1 MNVYLDTNIFDRLEK
16 IDSLEEIEKE
26 NYQKLYDAIVSGKIS
41 VPYSNAHLNDLY
53 RGYLKNPSYIEKHL
67 STLDAFTKDL
77 CICQYW
83 GDKEALWH
91 RRNVRDFFENKKSDL
106 EDEAQT
112 WSDLIKDYPHMQ
124 LTMEL
129 KKRIPLPPQMKKGF
143 KDPMFAAIYPLA
155 KIYNTEAALVEDIFN
170 LNNKLKSDYG
180 FYKSLKSYLI
190 QNAKTNAD
198 LLKSIPKE
206 TKDVPLH
213 LKLFDQASEL
223 LKDNYIGENQQY
235 SRVINTFIR
244 QDFDGFKTDAQYNN
258 MFDDAMHTFYASHC
272 DYFITNDDKCNYKAQ
287 KTFEQLNIKT
297 QVLKINEI
305 ANINCW

>member
-16 IDSLEEIEKE
+16 IDSLEAIEKE
-26 NYQKLYDAIVSGKIS
+26 NYQKLYNAIVRGKII

-91 RRNVRDFFENKKSDL
+91 RRNVRDFFEDKKSDL

-112 WSDLIKDYPHMQ
+112 WTDLIKDNPHMQ

-129 KKRIPLPPQMKKGF
+129 KKRNPLPPQMKKAF
-143 KDPMFAAIYPLA
+143 KDPMIAAIYPLA

-190 QNAKTNAD
+190 QNTKTNAD

-206 TKDVPLH
+206 TKDVPRH
-213 LKLFDQASEL
+213 LKLFDEASKL
-223 LKDNYIGENQQY
+223 LKDNYTGENQQY

-272 DYFITNDDKCNYKAQ
+272 DYFITNDDKCNYKAK
-287 KTFEQLNIKT
+287 KTFEQLKIKT
-297 QVLKINEI
+297 QVIKINEI
-305 ANINCW
+305 EILNCW